1 MTQYGYLNYEIEDN
15 GKLIDYKVD
24 NISIT
29 DDEKSFIVDMIVEME
44 DIDFDSDPVYISLT
58 FSLENDSSDI
68 DILKEK
74 AVIKGKNILKR
85 VLLEDAQQELF

>member
-1 MTQYGYLNYEIEDN
+1 LIE
-15 GKLIDYKVD
+15 YKVE

-29 DDEKSFIVDMIVEME
+29 DDEKSYVVDMTVEME
-44 DIDFDSDPVYISLT
+44 DIDFDSDPVYITLS
-58 FSLENDSSDI
+58 FSLVNDSSDL
-68 DILKEK
+68 DIIKEK

>member
-1 MTQYGYLNYEIEDN
+1 MIE
-15 GKLIDYKVD
+15 YKVD
-24 NISIT
+24 NISLT

-44 DIDFDSDPVYISLT
+44 DIDFDSDPVYISLS
-58 FSLENDSSDI
+58 FSLVNDSSDLDVI
-68 DILKEK
+68 KEK